1 MHYTSLKKI
10 PGILAL
16 VDFEKAFD
24 TVEWSF
30 LFNAFV
36 KFNFGEHFIKW
47 IKLLYTNI
55 SSCVSNNGYIS
66 NFFTLSRGIRQG
78 YPISALLFI
87 LVAEIL
93 AINIRCDINI
103 KGITVDGK
111 AFKIGQL
118 ADDTTLFLLDVES
131 LRQAINKFN
140 NFGTLSGLKINLD
153 KTEIVSL
160 SDCKI
165 DSVQLTGLLE
175 GIKVATGPFKTLG
188 VWFTCDNE
196 ISVKLNYN
204 ERIKSMQQTL
214 HIWRARSLSWKGK
227 ITILKTLVIPQVIHL
242 FSNIYTPMHILERI
256 DSLFFDFLWGGKP
269 PRVKKSTIINDYY
282 EGGLKMPNIY
292 NIHISQ
298 KVIWLKRL
306 TNDNNKKWKALSWA
320 LLGIEKDLLD
330 FKLPE
335 QNYKVAKT
343 KFYQQLLDCWF
354 SVKTRPPTSTEDILR
369 EYILYNQYIKIGGSC
384 LTISVIND
392 SREHLK
398 TQLVDVL
405 DNTGNFLKLED
416 VQQKL
421 PLRLTQLEYFGL
433 QKAIEKE
440 WQNKI
445 KLHKFEQ
452 SGHLDDGPYLTVNK
466 VLKPLQK
473 LTSQHIYWELINP
486 KSKPPSS
493 LDIWVDLFRFLDKL
507 DWSNIF
513 TLVNR
518 VTCETY
524 LQTFQYKV
532 LNRTLN
538 CRYNLYK

>member
-1 MHYTSLKKI
+1 MEDPDKNSCENQITIDDLIEALRYMSLDKSPGADGFTTNFYKLFWHELKQPLLDSFLFSFETGELADGQRRGLLNLIPKKHKDLRYLKSWRPVSLLATDYKILAKALAIRLQKVISGLVNSDQVGYIKGRYIGENIRTIEDLMHYTSLKKI
-10 PGILAL
+10 PGIFAL
-16 VDFEKAFD
+16 VDFKKAFD

-30 LFNAFV
+30 LFNALV
-36 KFNFGEHFIKW
+36 KFNFVENFIKW

-78 YPISALLFI
+78 CPISAVLFI

-118 ADDTTLFLLDVES
+118 ADDTTLFLSDVES

-160 SDCKI
+160 SDRKI

-175 GIKVATGPFKTLG
+175 GIKVATGAFKTLG

-256 DSLFFDFLWGGKP
+256 DTLFFYFLWGGKP
-269 PRVKKSTIINDYY
+269 PRVKKSTIINDYH
-282 EGGLKMPNIY
+282 EGGLKMPDIY
-292 NIHISQ
+292 SIHISQ

-306 TNDNNKKWKALSWA
+306 TNDN
-320 LLGIEKDLLD
+320 
-330 FKLPE
+330 
-335 QNYKVAKT
+335 KT
-343 KFYQQLLDCWF
+343 KME
-354 SVKTRPPTSTEDILR
+354 SI
-369 EYILYNQYIKIGGSC
+369 IMGSF
-384 LTISVIND
+384 
-392 SREHLK
+392 
-398 TQLVDVL
+398 
-405 DNTGNFLKLED
+405 GN
-416 VQQKL
+416 
-421 PLRLTQLEYFGL
+421 
-433 QKAIEKE
+433 
-440 WQNKI
+440 
-445 KLHKFEQ
+445 
-452 SGHLDDGPYLTVNK
+452 
-466 VLKPLQK
+466 
-473 LTSQHIYWELINP
+473 
-486 KSKPPSS
+486 
-493 LDIWVDLFRFLDKL
+493 
-507 DWSNIF
+507 
-513 TLVNR
+513 
-518 VTCETY
+518 
-524 LQTFQYKV
+524 
-532 LNRTLN
+532 
-538 CRYNLYK
+538 